1 MINVDSEFK
10 NRTKKI
16 KQQSIKLGILDGELT
31 VKEVHFMPVKQF
43 NALPVWMLRARKKVI
58 AKGLKYSFEG
68 NLFKTIMK
76 QIEITVK
83 NAAELKDKNV
93 NFQYGIYIDN
103 DFKYINLGNYY
114 IKDIEDNKGKSELVV
129 TGYDKMINFMK
140 IFKQSDLQ
148 LTYPCTMLALIQ
160 KVCEVCGVE
169 LYSTNFFNS
178 DLVVNEDYFTAQEL
192 TYRDVLEKVAETT
205 ETTIFIK
212 DNKLCLHKLANNP
225 VEKLD
230 ASYLTSLTV
239 KEKFG
244 PVNALVLG
252 RGDVEDNV
260 EARDDTSIAQNGRCE
275 IRFDENEFVEYQ
287 REQVIDEM
295 FEQIKGLEYYSFEGS
310 DVGVMWL
317 EPCDLIE
324 VEDSEENTYK
334 TIYLSANITINTGI
348 SSDIE
353 AGIPEETNTEYKVT
367 TKEEKKTLKVE
378 RLAKKN
384 EGLIQDVIEQQTETT
399 TKLTKVEQDIDSIT
413 QTVSSVETKVDQ
425 VENKADN
432 AQTSANNAQSTADGA
447 VSQITTTN
455 QKVTQIEQTVEGISQ
470 SVSDVEETIETVE
483 QKADNAQS
491 TADNI
496 NENLTTNYYN
506 KTETNSQIN
515 QKANEITSTV
525 SQTYSTKTETTN
537 AKNEAIE
544 SANSSTDEKLQ
555 DYSTTEEMN
564 SAITQSATSITS
576 EVNQSIN
583 NIQIGGTNLIPNSA
597 PYNLEGYGI
606 NNRNNIELTLEDEE
620 TAPFG
625 KCLRIRTLKQLDS
638 TSQWGIY
645 ITPTCKVLDT
655 NKEYCFNIWLKA
667 TANTNVTVGYS
678 RGGQTTFAV
687 TTSWQK
693 FTYKFT
699 PLVPTGE
706 SHAFWISLPSG
717 TILGRQVFIHSIK
730 LEEGNKNTAWSPSPD
745 DDVKNVEFGTK
756 IEQNAKNVQVAW
768 NNESQNIRIENDNG
782 NSTMGF
788 YDNNTKFA
796 EMGVNNVDND
806 RYISFAV
813 PCNYNQSIADGMA
826 WGIQTPDGAFH
837 PILFIKNFHM
847 GAQQSDDVYG
857 ELALRFCD
865 LVLEGIESGI
875 KSGNIKMYGNALN
888 GLVFESDDGSQ
899 LLSINPPNSN
909 IPEWENGGLNI
920 LGNIEFYKNAAGT
933 CSLKMSNNNDSN
945 YFLATNDGAIHC
957 SILYISSG
965 SNQIVIWSD
974 GTVSGEITFYSV
986 PYYQNHPLV
995 YGGPGHIYQIQWTGS
1010 QLQFLVDNK
1019 NVTDNI
1025 SDKRL
1030 KSDIK
1035 DVDEDLIKAIN
1046 ELEYKQF
1053 KRDNKGGLIGVG
1065 IIAQDLVEKLE
1076 KYGKKT
1082 DDYEILQQF
1091 QYKTDDD
1098 TLYYEVEDKQF
1109 LLLRLM
1115 AKEQE
1120 IKELQEKVNNQ
1131 DEIIQNL
1138 LARVEKLEKEVK
1150 INE

>member
-1 MINVDSEFK
+1 MSYIAESAGCFLCAGRDGKIYFRNIGQDEEQMPLKLFKTYKFGEEYKISRVAYEDGVRSFKFGDEARNTLWINQDNMYIVDEEQVE
-10 NRTKKI
+10 NI
-16 KQQSIKLGILDGELT
+16 YD
-31 VKEVHFMPVKQF
+31 
-43 NALPVWMLRARKKVI
+43 KV
-58 AKGLKYSFEG
+58 KGLTINSFEG
-68 NLFKTIMK
+68 TTVINPALDIGDKITI
-76 QIEITVK
+76 
-83 NAAELKDKNV
+83 D
-93 NFQYGIYIDN
+93 
-103 DFKYINLGNYY
+103 
-114 IKDIEDNKGKSELVV
+114 GKSIIYQGDL
-129 TGYDKMINFMK
+129 TLNGRFIADIKSK
-140 IFKQSDLQ
+140 ISIKQKQ
-148 LTYPCTMLALIQ
+148 
-160 KVCEVCGVE
+160 
-169 LYSTNFFNS
+169 
-178 DLVVNEDYFTAQEL
+178 
-192 TYRDVLEKVAETT
+192 ETT
-205 ETTIFIK
+205 TK
-212 DNKLCLHKLANNP
+212 
-225 VEKLD
+225 
-230 ASYLTSLTV
+230 
-239 KEKFG
+239 KESQ
-244 PVNALVLG
+244 
-252 RGDVEDNV
+252 
-260 EARDDTSIAQNGRCE
+260 TSINRRVQSE
-275 IRFDENEFVEYQ
+275 INQ
-287 REQVIDEM
+287 ID
-295 FEQIKGLEYYSFEGS
+295 G
-310 DVGVMWL
+310 
-317 EPCDLIE
+317 
-324 VEDSEENTYK
+324 
-334 TIYLSANITINTGI
+334 TITQLVQ
-348 SSDIE
+348 E
-353 AGIPEETNTEYKVT
+353 
-367 TKEEKKTLKVE
+367 
-378 RLAKKN
+378 
-384 EGLIQDVIEQQTETT
+384 QTETT

-413 QTVSSVETKVDQ
+413 QTVSSVEEQVD
-425 VENKADN
+425 ENN
-432 AQTSANNAQSTADGA
+432 QSI
-447 VSQITTTN
+447 SQTN

-470 SVSDVEETIETVE
+470 SVSNVEETMETVE

-496 NENLTTNYYN
+496 NTNLTTNYYN
-506 KTETNSQIN
+506 KTETNSQID

-525 SQTYSTKTETTN
+525 SQTYSTKTETAN

-576 EVNQSIN
+576 EVNQTIT
-583 NIQIGGTNLIPNSA
+583 NIQVGGTNAIRNSA
-597 PYNLEGYGI
+597 PYNRDYWSSYNVTSATVEEDTEAKRNCMKVVLKAGQSGMYNSTTQYAKLEVG
-606 NNRNNIELTLEDEE
+606 
-620 TAPFG
+620 
-625 KCLRIRTLKQLDS
+625 
-638 TSQWGIY
+638 
-645 ITPTCKVLDT
+645 
-655 NKEYCFNIWLKA
+655 KEYSFSIWLKGSKALNVAVRYEGSAVANFNITTQWQKYSFTFTCLDSVRNFIVYAMNA
-667 TANTNVTVGYS
+667 TAGDILY
-678 RGGQTTFAV
+678 F
-687 TTSWQK
+687 
-693 FTYKFT
+693 
-699 PLVPTGE
+699 
-706 SHAFWISLPSG
+706 HSL
-717 TILGRQVFIHSIK
+717 K
-730 LEEGNKNTAWSPSPD
+730 LEEGNKITSWSPSPD
-745 DDVKNVEFGTK
+745 DDVKEYEFGTK

-899 LLSINPPNSN
+899 ILSINPPDSN

-920 LGNIEFYKNAAGT
+920 LGNIEFYKNQGGT
-933 CSLKMSNNNDSN
+933 CSLKMSNNNDDN
-945 YFLATNDGAIHC
+945 CCLFTNDGIITAN
-957 SILYISSG
+957 ILQLEDITVWG
-965 SNQIVIWSD
+965 D
-974 GTVSGEITFYSV
+974 GTISGPINFYTI
-986 PYYQNHPLV
+986 PKYQNNPLV
-995 YGGPGHIYQIQWTGS
+995 YGRTNNVYTMWWVAGKLEFWI
-1010 QLQFLVDNK
+1010 DNT
-1019 NVTDNI
+1019 NVTANI

-1065 IIAQDLVEKLE
+1065 IIAQDLAEKLE

-1131 DEIIQNL
+1131 DEIIQDL

>member
-1 MINVDSEFK
+1 MDFKVEDNCYVNNKFIGTTVCKKITVDILNPNNEINLENKEIAVQTGMIINGVEETVPFGNFIIEKPDTEEVKEKTSFTGYDYMIKFNTTYK
-10 NRTKKI
+10 NRVTYPISAGDLFEDVCEQADLEAGNSSFVNSNYMILGNPFTNNEDCRTVLSNIAQLAGGFARIGRDNKVYIISLKNI
-16 KQQSIKLGILDGELT
+16 SSLLKVKDVHVMTVKDLNATLVKLLSGGRSNAEETLDGNNYFEDFSKNEQWGEVNSLVLRISGIEGENTTVQDETSITTNGLT
-31 VKEVHFMPVKQF
+31 EVV
-43 NALPVWMLRARKKVI
+43 
-58 AKGLKYSFEG
+58 
-68 NLFKTIMK
+68 
-76 QIEITVK
+76 
-83 NAAELKDKNV
+83 
-93 NFQYGIYIDN
+93 
-103 DFKYINLGNYY
+103 
-114 IKDIEDNKGKSELVV
+114 IEDNYFLTDQAEREKAITPLWNAVKGIKYLPFKTEYYGYPYLDAGDLIYVQDAKDKGYVSYVFNH
-129 TGYDKMINFMK
+129 TFTFNGGYDGNLETPAMTKT
-140 IFKQSDLQ
+140 Q
-148 LTYPCTMLALIQ
+148 
-160 KVCEVCGVE
+160 
-169 LYSTNFFNS
+169 
-178 DLVVNEDYFTAQEL
+178 TA
-192 TYRDVLEKVAETT
+192 
-205 ETTIFIK
+205 
-212 DNKLCLHKLANNP
+212 
-225 VEKLD
+225 
-230 ASYLTSLTV
+230 
-239 KEKFG
+239 
-244 PVNALVLG
+244 
-252 RGDVEDNV
+252 
-260 EARDDTSIAQNGRCE
+260 
-275 IRFDENEFVEYQ
+275 
-287 REQVIDEM
+287 
-295 FEQIKGLEYYSFEGS
+295 
-310 DVGVMWL
+310 
-317 EPCDLIE
+317 
-324 VEDSEENTYK
+324 YK
-334 TIYLSANITINTGI
+334 NTIN
-348 SSDIE
+348 S
-353 AGIPEETNTEYKVT
+353 K
-367 TKEEKKTLKVE
+367 TKFRQVE
-378 RLAKKN
+378 RKIDKIN
-384 EGLIQDVIEQQTETT
+384 GVIEDVIEQQTETT

-413 QTVSSVETKVDQ
+413 QTVSSVEEQVD
-425 VENKADN
+425 ENN
-432 AQTSANNAQSTADGA
+432 QSI
-447 VSQITTTN
+447 SQTN

-470 SVSDVEETIETVE
+470 SVSNVEETIETVE

-496 NENLTTNYYN
+496 NTNLTTNYYN

-576 EVNQSIN
+576 EVNQTIT
-583 NIQIGGTNLIPNSA
+583 NIQVGGTNAIRNSA
-597 PYNLEGYGI
+597 PYNRDYWGSYNATSVTI
-606 NNRNNIELTLEDEE
+606 EDE
-620 TAPFG
+620 
-625 KCLRIRTLKQLDS
+625 S
-638 TSQWGIY
+638 TSPSDKCIKTVLKSGNYSGIY
-645 ITPTCKVLDT
+645 NSTATYIKPLTTGVSYT
-655 NKEYCFNIWLKA
+655 YSVWLKA
-667 TANTNVTVGYS
+667 SKNITVNVGYEQS
-678 RGGQTTFAV
+678 KQAEFAV
-687 TTSWQK
+687 TTQWKK
-693 FTYKFT
+693 FTATFT
-699 PLVPTGE
+699 FNALQATNNFIIYAKNAANGDILYV
-706 SHAFWISLPSG
+706 HSL
-717 TILGRQVFIHSIK
+717 K
-730 LEEGNKNTAWSPSPD
+730 LEEGNKATAWSPSPD
-745 DDVKNVEFGTK
+745 DDVKEYEFGTK

-788 YDNNTKFA
+788 YDNDTKFA
-796 EMGVNNVDND
+796 EMGVNNVDSD

-965 SNQIVIWSD
+965 SNQVVIWSD

-1065 IIAQDLVEKLE
+1065 IIAQDLAEKLE

-1120 IKELQEKVNNQ
+1120 IKELQEKVSNQ

>member
-160 KVCEVCGVE
+160 KMCEVCGVE

-425 VENKADN
+425 VEDKADN
-432 AQTSANNAQSTADGA
+432 AQTTANNAQSTADGA

-496 NENLTTNYYN
+496 NTNLTTNYYN
-506 KTETNSQIN
+506 KTETNSQID

-576 EVNQSIN
+576 EVNQTIT
-583 NIQIGGTNLIPNSA
+583 NIQVGGTNVIRNSA
-597 PYNLEGYGI
+597 PYNRDYWGSYNATSVTI
-606 NNRNNIELTLEDEE
+606 EDE
-620 TAPFG
+620 
-625 KCLRIRTLKQLDS
+625 S
-638 TSQWGIY
+638 TSPSDKCIKTVLKSGNYSGIY
-645 ITPTCKVLDT
+645 NSTATYIKPLTTGVSYT
-655 NKEYCFNIWLKA
+655 YSVWLKA
-667 TANTNVTVGYS
+667 SKNIAVNVGYEQS
-678 RGGQTTFAV
+678 KQAEFAV
-687 TTSWQK
+687 TTQWKK
-693 FTYKFT
+693 FTATFT
-699 PLVPTGE
+699 FNALQATNNFIIYAKNAANGDILYV
-706 SHAFWISLPSG
+706 HSL
-717 TILGRQVFIHSIK
+717 K
-730 LEEGNKNTAWSPSPD
+730 LEEGNKATAWSPSPD
-745 DDVKNVEFGTK
+745 DDVKEYEFGTK

-788 YDNNTKFA
+788 YDNDTKFA

-813 PCNYNQSIADGMA
+813 PCDYNQSIADGMA

-920 LGNIEFYKNAAGT
+920 LGNIEFYKNSAGT

-965 SNQIVIWSD
+965 SNQVVIWSD

-1065 IIAQDLVEKLE
+1065 IIAQDLAEKLE

-1120 IKELQEKVNNQ
+1120 IKELQEKVSNQ

>member
-1 MINVDSEFK
+1 MISVTDSIKKAYDESTTQYDKIIVDNQEYFINNVQYEDDCYYEGNIFGTAIARTLEFEIENIIDLEEKEFKYLTGIKTENGIEWIDLGTFITQEVDPNDTSNINKVTAMDYMLKSNVEYISNLNYASGEITILQVLQEACQKAGITLATTDFANAGFIVDSNQFTEGSLIRQVFQAVAQISGTFAKVRYDDKLYLITPKRSGLKVKDVHKMKVKDLNKLPVSKLVGCKNKFK
-10 NRTKKI
+10 MNDYSELILKRNTHPINLVSLGMSDVEGENVVLKDEE
-16 KQQSIKLGILDGELT
+16 SIEEDGENSLVINDNPFAYTQAKREQLITALFNT
-31 VKEVHFMPVKQF
+31 VKGFEYTSYEITGQSKPYTETGDEVVVVDKDGTYSYSFLFRF
-43 NALPVWMLRARKKVI
+43 NYKSRNGLESEMSAPSLTKATVNYQNVLSAEEI
-58 AKGLKYSFEG
+58 AKRTELIVDKQEQ
-68 NLFKTIMK
+68 TI
-76 QIEITVK
+76 
-83 NAAELKDKNV
+83 
-93 NFQYGIYIDN
+93 
-103 DFKYINLGNYY
+103 
-114 IKDIEDNKGKSELVV
+114 
-129 TGYDKMINFMK
+129 
-140 IFKQSDLQ
+140 
-148 LTYPCTMLALIQ
+148 
-160 KVCEVCGVE
+160 
-169 LYSTNFFNS
+169 
-178 DLVVNEDYFTAQEL
+178 
-192 TYRDVLEKVAETT
+192 
-205 ETTIFIK
+205 
-212 DNKLCLHKLANNP
+212 
-225 VEKLD
+225 
-230 ASYLTSLTV
+230 
-239 KEKFG
+239 
-244 PVNALVLG
+244 
-252 RGDVEDNV
+252 
-260 EARDDTSIAQNGRCE
+260 
-275 IRFDENEFVEYQ
+275 
-287 REQVIDEM
+287 
-295 FEQIKGLEYYSFEGS
+295 
-310 DVGVMWL
+310 
-317 EPCDLIE
+317 
-324 VEDSEENTYK
+324 
-334 TIYLSANITINTGI
+334 TGI
-348 SSDIE
+348 
-353 AGIPEETNTEYKVT
+353 
-367 TKEEKKTLKVE
+367 
-378 RLAKKN
+378 
-384 EGLIQDVIEQQTETT
+384 IEQQTETT

-413 QTVSSVETKVDQ
+413 QTVSSVEEQID
-425 VENKADN
+425 ENN
-432 AQTSANNAQSTADGA
+432 QSI
-447 VSQITTTN
+447 SQTN

-555 DYSTTEEMN
+555 DYSTTQEMN

-576 EVNQSIN
+576 EVNQTIT
-583 NIQIGGTNLIPNSA
+583 NIQVGGTNVIRNSA
-597 PYNLEGYGI
+597 PYNRDYWGSYNATSVTI
-606 NNRNNIELTLEDEE
+606 EDE
-620 TAPFG
+620 
-625 KCLRIRTLKQLDS
+625 S
-638 TSQWGIY
+638 TSPSDKCIKTVLKSGNYSGIY
-645 ITPTCKVLDT
+645 NSTATYIKPLTTGVSYT
-655 NKEYCFNIWLKA
+655 YSVWLKA
-667 TANTNVTVGYS
+667 SKNITVNVGYEQS
-678 RGGQTTFAV
+678 KQAEFAV
-687 TTSWQK
+687 TTQWKK
-693 FTYKFT
+693 FTATFT
-699 PLVPTGE
+699 FNALQATNNFIIYAKNAANGDILYV
-706 SHAFWISLPSG
+706 HSL
-717 TILGRQVFIHSIK
+717 K
-730 LEEGNKNTAWSPSPD
+730 LEEGNKATAWSPSPD

-788 YDNNTKFA
+788 YDNDTKFA
-796 EMGVNNVDND
+796 EMGVNNVDSD

-899 LLSINPPNSN
+899 ILSINPPNSG
-909 IPEWENGGLNI
+909 IPEWEEGGLNI
-920 LGNIEFYKNAAGT
+920 LGNIEFYKNSAGT

-965 SNQIVIWSD
+965 SNQVVIWSD

-1065 IIAQDLVEKLE
+1065 IIAQDLAEKLE

-1120 IKELQEKVNNQ
+1120 IKELQEKVSNQ